1 MAVLEARD
9 VGFHGRGTN
18 LVIISIIFL
27 AVAFCLVAARVASR
41 VTTGR
46 KLGLD
51 DFAIIASV
59 VRSHWLRE
67 TIDSCFD
74 APYGLTWLIGCHR
87 PSQLVLPSAIVSVS

>member
-18 LVIISIIFL
+18 LVVISIIFL
-27 AVAFCLVAARVASR
+27 SIALCLVGARVTSR

-51 DFAIIASV
+51 DYAIIASV
-59 VRSHWLRE
+59 VRSYSLRE
-67 TIDSCFD
+67 VIDSCFD
-74 APYGLTWLIGCHR
+74 TSY
-87 PSQLVLPSAIVSVS
+87 

>member
-27 AVAFCLVAARVASR
+27 SVAFCLVGARVTSR

-51 DFAIIASV
+51 DYAIIASV
-59 VRSHWLRE
+59 VRSHPVLE
-67 TIDSCFD
+67 VIDSCFV
-74 APYGLTWLIGCHR
+74 ASYEP
-87 PSQLVLPSAIVSVS
+87 

>member
-18 LVIISIIFL
+18 LVIISIVFL
-27 AVAFCLVAARVASR
+27 AVAFCLVGARVVSR

-59 VRSHWLRE
+59 VRSHTLVGV
-67 TIDSCFD
+67 IDSCFD
-74 APYGLTWLIGCHR
+74 APY
-87 PSQLVLPSAIVSVS
+87 LP